1 MQINSKKTKKTSD
14 ITKKNKRVFSKGFK
28 ILSVFKIMLNNF
40 YNLKILFIFAVNI
53 IIGFTNENN
62 KIYL

>member
-1 MQINSKKTKKTSD
+1 MQINSKNTKKTSD